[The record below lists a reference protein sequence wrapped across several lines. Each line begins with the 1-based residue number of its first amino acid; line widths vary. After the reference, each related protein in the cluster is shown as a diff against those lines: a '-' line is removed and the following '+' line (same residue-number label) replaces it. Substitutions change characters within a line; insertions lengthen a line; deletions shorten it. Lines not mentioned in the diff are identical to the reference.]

1 MKIFYKHSSYN
12 FHIILHIDINFFKKN
27 IKWVQE
33 YYPKHLHMLKP
44 TSFKI
49 NEGRQLSIEDLSEQL
64 VELQQSQDDI
74 KKLIQRFEKESI
86 RGIS

>member
-1 MKIFYKHSSYN
+1 
-12 FHIILHIDINFFKKN
+12 
-27 IKWVQE
+27 
-33 YYPKHLHMLKP
+33 MLKP

-49 NEGRQLSIEDLSEQL
+49 NEGRQLSMEDLSEQL